1 MEQSVGMGFDELAA
15 KESWSAEDVK
25 ALVAQAATGNDAVRR
40 LRHLLQETESRNPD
54 AKGAAA
60 LKIGMLRYLLCRFPD
75 AASALSAATD
85 NKDRRYYMALCY
97 KQLRQFPKAVEEF
110 ERARDKGFDTLIVD
124 AQLVEVKALAGDTDG
139 AAKMLKQLSAASLGG
154 RYAYLR
160 GLVEELSGSTEQ
172 AMATYQSALAT
183 DPYNSEVAFRLA
195 YYCDLH
201 GDEDR
206 AIELYKTC
214 ISHPP
219 VFVSALMNLAILME
233 DSGRYEAA
241 AGYLRR
247 ILSANPAH
255 ARARLFLKDIEA
267 SRTMYYDEDQAKRT
281 AKRNA
286 VLDIPVTDFELSVRA
301 RNCLKKM
308 NVRSLGDLVR
318 TSEADLLAYK
328 NFGETSLKEIKDMLT
343 AKGLRLGQLAE
354 DDILSSLFSSTPDPF
369 PVAPSKPSNEG
380 VRSIPLAQVEFSIRA
395 RKALESLKI
404 ATLGDL
410 AHRTEAELLAC
421 KNFGQTSLNEIVQR
435 LTEYGLRLR
444 EV

>member
-1 MEQSVGMGFDELAA
+1 MEQSVGLGFEELAA

-25 ALVAQAATGNDAVRR
+25 SLMSQAAGGDAVRR
-40 LRHLLQETESRNPD
+40 LRVLLQETESRHPD

-60 LKIGMLRYLLCRFPD
+60 LKIGMLRYLLCRFRE
-75 AASALSAATD
+75 ATESLAAATD
-85 NKDRRYYMALCY
+85 NKDRRFYQALCY
-97 KQLRQFPKAVEEF
+97 KQLRQFARAAEEF
-110 ERARDKGFDTLIVD
+110 ERARDKGFDSVAVD
-124 AQLVEVKALAGDTDG
+124 SQLVEVKALAGDTDG
-139 AAKMLKQLSAASLGG
+139 AAKTLKQLSTATLGG

-160 GLVEELSGSTEQ
+160 GLVDELAGKTEQ
-172 AMATYQSALAT
+172 AMATYQAALAN
-183 DPYNSEVAFRLA
+183 DPNNCEVAFRLA
-195 YYCDLH
+195 YYLDLH
-201 GDEDR
+201 GEEER

-214 ISHPP
+214 ITHPP
-219 VFVSALMNLAILME
+219 VYLSALMNLAILME
-233 DSGRYEAA
+233 DSARYEAA
-241 AGYLRR
+241 SGYLRR
-247 ILSANPAH
+247 ILAANPGH
-255 ARARLFLKDIEA
+255 ARARLFLKDVEA
-267 SRTMYYDEDQAKRT
+267 SRTMYYDEDMAKRT

-354 DDILSSLFSSTPDPF
+354 EAAGIMSLFSSTPDPF
-369 PVAPSKPSNEG
+369 PAAPAKPSNEG
-380 VRSIPLAQVEFSIRA
+380 VKSIPLAQVEFSIRA

-421 KNFGQTSLNEIVQR
+421 KNFGQTSLTEIVQR
-435 LTEYGLRLR
+435 LGEYGLRLR